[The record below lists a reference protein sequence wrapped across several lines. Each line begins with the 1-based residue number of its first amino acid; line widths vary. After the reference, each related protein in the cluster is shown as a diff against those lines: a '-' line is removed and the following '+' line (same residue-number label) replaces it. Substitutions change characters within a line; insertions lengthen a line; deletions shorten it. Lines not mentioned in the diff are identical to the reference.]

1 MKLTKNSIITIPIS
15 FFLKGKEKIC
25 DRVIISLASLIRKC
39 AVQEKFETH
48 LRKLEENQAKS
59 SKFEHIESK
68 KELLQEAIMKVQNNS
83 KELFEIHKVIANALQ
98 DIRVDVV
105 YKNNDKAILR
115 IDEILR
121 FYDEKL
127 EIKERI

>member
-1 MKLTKNSIITIPIS
+1 
-15 FFLKGKEKIC
+15 
-25 DRVIISLASLIRKC
+25 
-39 AVQEKFETH
+39 VQEKFETH